1 MKVVPFYSGTSGNA
15 FPTSKVVRS
24 KHRHRIG
31 TQSHENRISALEE
44 DSAQMRGHRS
54 IELICEKV
62 LQSQCLFYAQTVPK
76 MHRQDLLPFN
86 FLLRQ
91 EYAALQRAYI
101 TLRSDAEIV
110 LQSLTDPSTA
120 SEEVIQA
127 QSNLQASRVQNN
139 GAVSFRIVVPLR
151 DCQSLPGSHAC
162 SLSTIKIE
170 GCGLLQR

>member
-1 MKVVPFYSGTSGNA
+1 M
-15 FPTSKVVRS
+15 
-24 KHRHRIG
+24 
-31 TQSHENRISALEE
+31 SHENRILALEE

-62 LQSQCLFYAQTVPK
+62 LQSCSAFSMLETVPK

-120 SEEVIQA
+120 SEEVIQL
-127 QSNLQASRVQNN
+127 QSNLQASRLPKQWCGLIPYC
-139 GAVSFRIVVPLR
+139 GAFEGLSIAPWLARLQFVPIRLR
-151 DCQSLPGSHAC
+151 H
-162 SLSTIKIE
+162 
-170 GCGLLQR
+170 GLLQR